1 MYPGF
6 SLYHATKWGIE
17 GFLEAV
23 AKEVASFGIA
33 FMLVE
38 PGPTGTNFGAS
49 LVRSQPMKVY
59 GDTSVGKIRH
69 PQATGEFKVT
79 SDADKMVDAM
89 IAAADSSAPALRLTL
104 GSIAYGSIQKAL
116 NDGLAALE
124 ASKTI
129 TLSTDVDR

>member
-59 GDTSVGKIRH
+59 GDPSVGKSRH
-69 PQATGEFKVT
+69 AQATGEFKVT
-79 SDADKMVDAM
+79 SDADKMVDDRCCGQQRSGV
-89 IAAADSSAPALRLTL
+89 AARQHRLWL
-104 GSIAYGSIQKAL
+104 DPKGIERRARGP
-116 NDGLAALE
+116 
-124 ASKTI
+124 
-129 TLSTDVDR
+129 